1 MINFEVQSKSGN
13 ARTGILKLKNGIVET
28 PSFMTIGTYGAVKSL
43 TSDEISNSGSQIILC
58 NAFHLML
65 RPGLEVIAKHSGLHK
80 FMNWEKPILTDSG
93 GYQVFSL
100 SSISKKQKDGVEFK
114 SPINGDNIFLSPQK
128 SIESQI
134 ILGSDIMMVFD
145 DCTHYP
151 ASKDE
156 AKKSMETSLFWA
168 ELSKNSNTSDTPLF
182 GIVQGGMFL
191 DLREISLKELTEH
204 SFDGYA
210 LGGLSV
216 GEPSELRN
224 EIVKHI
230 APQLPFNKP
239 RYLMGVGKPIDIIH
253 AVNDGIDMFDCVIPT
268 RNARNGQLF
277 TNQGVLRIRNNQYI
291 SDTSPI
297 DITCGCFT
305 CKNYN
310 RSYIRH
316 LDKCNDILA
325 ARLMTIHNV
334 YFYQEF
340 MKKIRVSI
348 AEKRINDYL
357 KEVEKIYPNEGD

>member
-1 MINFEVQSKSGN
+1 MINFKIQSQAGN
-13 ARTGILKLKNGIVET
+13 ARTGILKLKNGTVET
-28 PSFMTIGTYGAVKSL
+28 PTFMTIGTYGAVKSL
-43 TSDEISNSGSQIILC
+43 TSNEIINSGSQIILC

-65 RPGLEVIAKHSGLHK
+65 RPGLEVIAKNNGLHK
-80 FMNWEKPILTDSG
+80 FMNWNKPILTDSG

-100 SSISKKQKDGVEFK
+100 SNISKKKKDGVEFK

-134 ILGSDIMMVFD
+134 MLGSDIMMVFD

-151 ASKDE
+151 ISKDE
-156 AKKSMETSLFWA
+156 AKKSMEISVSWA
-168 ELSKNSNTSDTPLF
+168 ELSKNANTSNMPLF
-182 GIVQGGMFL
+182 GIVQGGMFP
-191 DLREISLKELTEH
+191 DLREISLESLKEYN
-204 SFDGYA
+204 FDGYA

-216 GEPSELRN
+216 GEPVELRN
-224 EIVKHI
+224 DIVKHMS
-230 APQLPFNKP
+230 PRLPVDKP
-239 RYLMGVGKPIDIIH
+239 RYLMGVGKPLDIAYAIH
-253 AVNDGIDMFDCVIPT
+253 AGIDMFDCVIPT

-277 TNQGVLRIRNNQYI
+277 TNQGIIRIRNNQYI
-291 SDTSPI
+291 SDTTPI
-297 DITCGCFT
+297 DKTCGCFT

-340 MKKIRVSI
+340 MKKVRLSI
-348 AEKRINDYL
+348 VEKRIDDYL
-357 KEVEKIYPNEGD
+357 KDLEKIYPD